1 MSVIES
7 HHLGQNETVL
17 PLHASARPIDRVAKS
32 HDASHYLI
40 YPQAVVTATDLEHIS
55 AIMAMASRQGV
66 PVTFRAGATS
76 LSGQTSGSGW
86 LVDIRET
93 QTEIEV
99 LNNGAQVRCQP
110 GSLLRKVNAILAPY
124 GRRLGPDPASEIAC
138 TIGGVVANNSSGMT
152 SGHLRT
158 AYHTVS
164 SIEFILPSGTHINT
178 AHLGADDTLR
188 DLEPALHAG
197 LARLR
202 DEIRSNPHHVE
213 KIKAQ
218 YNMKNTMGYG
228 LNSFLDA
235 DKPVDILGRLLIGS
249 EGTLAYIAS
258 VVFDTVPNLPHAAS
272 ALCIFDQ
279 IDQATDALAALD
291 EAGAVALEL
300 LDAVSLRVSLRD
312 PAVDHFLQ
320 GLNVDKHCA
329 LLVEAQAETTDQLDH
344 YVGQMTRVL
353 DGLPAWLPT
362 QLTTDGA
369 TRAMMWKTRKVL
381 YSAVAGNRKLG
392 TTPLLEDIV
401 VPGPALTQ
409 TVIELQDILDKH
421 GYEDPVIFGHAKDA
435 NLHFQINPR
444 LDDPRELEIYEIF
457 TEDLVDLIIKYDG
470 SLKAEHGTGRIM
482 APYVERQFGS
492 ELYDVMVQVKRL
504 CDPTNIMNPG
514 VIIGDDPKA
523 HIKDLKT
530 YPQIDDAIDRCV
542 ECGYCEPICP
552 SRHTTTTPRQRISL
566 IRAMF
571 LAEMEGKNDFAADLA
586 EAFDYM
592 AVDTCAADSLCTLSC
607 PMGIDTGKVMKS
619 YRTARRDGKIQSGGK
634 ALADKWGIAQARLR
648 DGMKIADLIPN
659 NAMHLGTKAIRAVA
673 GEKVRDWVPEV
684 PKSMPGPGRARSNLA
699 LHPAITADAS
709 QAKAVW
715 VPSCVSAI
723 FGAPEKKG
731 GATDALLYICQKA
744 GVKLTIPA
752 KIDRLCCSTLW
763 ASKGLKDGAAEMHE
777 IVTDI
782 VSPSTNG
789 GSLPIICEASS
800 CSHGIEGI
808 FEELPQFTVE
818 DATTFVAREVLPLL
832 NIPDEHKLAKVV
844 VHPTCASI
852 HMGIQED
859 VLAVAR
865 AAAREVI
872 VPVHAG
878 CCGSAGD
885 RFMLHPEL
893 SEGATSEEL
902 EELRHI
908 HGVDMYLSSNR
919 TCEMGLTE
927 RSGQTWRHVLEAL
940 AITLSKD

>member
-1 MSVIES
+1 MSITELPTEVGE
-7 HHLGQNETVL
+7 QVL
-17 PLHASARPIDRVAKS
+17 PLYSSDRAVDRVAKG

-40 YPQAVVTATDLEHIS
+40 YPEAVVRAADLDHI
-55 AIMAMASRQGV
+55 ADVMARASRYRI
-66 PVTFRAGATS
+66 PITFRAGATS

-93 QTEIEV
+93 QTSIEV

-110 GSLLRKVNAILAPY
+110 GALLRKVNAILAPY

-152 SGHLRT
+152 SGHTRT
-158 AYHTVS
+158 AYYTVAS
-164 SIEFILPSGTHINT
+164 VDFILPSGTRINT
-178 AHLGADDTLR
+178 ADADADAQLQAK
-188 DLEPALHAG
+188 EPALHQG
-197 LARLR
+197 LLRLR
-202 DEIRSNPHHVE
+202 DQIRGNPHLVAR
-213 KIKAQ
+213 IKQQ

-235 DKPVDILGRLLIGS
+235 DQPADILAKLLVGS

-258 VVFDTVPNLPHAAS
+258 VVIDTVPNLPHAAS
-272 ALCIFDQ
+272 ALCVFDR

-312 PAVDHFLQ
+312 KAVDDFLQ
-320 GLNVDKHCA
+320 GLQVDRHCA
-329 LLVEAQAETTDQLDH
+329 LLVEAQAETPDQLDH
-344 YVGQMTRVL
+344 YVGKMTKVL

-362 QLTTDGA
+362 ALTTDA
-369 TRAMMWKTRKVL
+369 PTRAMMWKTRKVL

-409 TVIELQDILDKH
+409 TVIELQGILDKH

-444 LDDPRELEIYEIF
+444 LDDKRELEIYEIF

-482 APYVERQFGS
+482 APYVERQFGP
-492 ELYDVMVQVKRL
+492 ELYQVMVEVKEL
-504 CDPTNIMNPG
+504 CDPSNIMNPG
-514 VIIGDDPKA
+514 VIISDDPKA
-523 HIKDLKT
+523 HVKDLKT
-530 YPQIDDAIDRCV
+530 YPQIDPAIDRCV
-542 ECGYCEPICP
+542 ECGYCEPVCP

-566 IRAMF
+566 IRAMY
-571 LAEMEGKNDFAADLA
+571 LANQRGDHSLA
-586 EAFDYM
+586 EALAKDFEYM
-592 AVDTCAADSLCTLSC
+592 AIDTCAADSLCTLSC
-607 PMGIDTGKVMKS
+607 PMQIDTGKVMKG
-619 YRTARRDGKIQSGGK
+619 YRAARRDGGFQDVGK
-634 ALADKWGIAQARLR
+634 GLADRWGLAQARLR
-648 DGMKIADLIPN
+648 DGMKIANVIPN
-659 NAMHLGTKAIRAVA
+659 AAMHTGTKAVRTVI
-673 GEKVRDWVPEV
+673 GERGRDWIPEV
-684 PKSMPGPGRARSNLA
+684 PKSMPGPGRSRSDLS
-699 LHPAITADAS
+699 LHPAITQSVDRAS
-709 QAKAVW
+709 AVW

-723 FGAPEKKG
+723 FGAPDNKG
-731 GATDALLYICQKA
+731 GATDALLSICAKA
-744 GVKLTIPA
+744 GVEMIIPPA
-752 KIDRLCCSTLW
+752 IDKLCCSTLW
-763 ASKGLKDGAAEMHE
+763 SSKGLKDGAEEMHQ
-777 IVTDI
+777 IVRRVVGPT
-782 VSPSTNG
+782 TNAG
-789 GSLPIICEASS
+789 QLPIICEASS
-800 CSHGIEGI
+800 CTHGIEGI
-808 FEELPQFTVE
+808 FAEMDDFQVL
-818 DATTFVAREVLPLL
+818 DATTFVAREVLPRLS
-832 NIPDEHKLAKVV
+832 IPDDRKLGRIV

-852 HMGIQED
+852 HMGIGDD

-865 AAAREVI
+865 AAARDVI

-902 EELRHI
+902 AELERI
-908 HGVDMYLSSNR
+908 GGVDLFVSSNR

-927 RSGQTWRHVLEAL
+927 RSGKPWRHVLEAL
-940 AITLSKD
+940 AITLAKV

>member
-1 MSVIES
+1 MSIAEMPV
-7 HHLGQNETVL
+7 ETGEKIL
-17 PLHASARPIDRVAKS
+17 PLYASERAVDRVAKA

-40 YPQAVVTATDLEHIS
+40 YPQAVIQAKDLTHIGH
-55 AIMAMASRQGV
+55 IMASASQQRI
-66 PVTFRAGATS
+66 PITFRAGATS

-93 QTEIEV
+93 QTNIEI

-110 GSLLRKVNAILAPY
+110 GSLLRNVNAKLGPY

-158 AYHTVS
+158 AYHTVQS
-164 SIEFILPSGTHINT
+164 VDFILPSGTRIDSSDHD
-178 AHLGADDTLR
+178 ADDQLR
-188 DLEPALHAG
+188 LREPALYDG
-197 LARLR
+197 LIRLR
-202 DEIRSNPHHVE
+202 DQIRSNPVHVE
-213 KIKAQ
+213 RITQQ

-235 DKPVDILGRLLIGS
+235 DRPVDILARLLVGS

-258 VVFDTVPNLPHAAS
+258 VVFDTVPNLPHAAA
-272 ALCIFDQ
+272 ALCIFDR

-312 PAVDHFLQ
+312 KAVDDFLQ
-320 GLNVDKHCA
+320 GMTVENHCA
-329 LLVEAQAETTDQLDH
+329 LLVEAQAESPDQLDA
-344 YVGQMTRVL
+344 YIGQMTKVL

-362 QLTTDGA
+362 SLTTDPG

-381 YSAVAGNRKLG
+381 YSAVAGNRQLG

-401 VPGPALTQ
+401 VPGPALTK
-409 TVIELQDILDKH
+409 TVLELQGILDKH
-421 GYEDPVIFGHAKDA
+421 CYEDPVIFGHAKDA

-444 LDDPRELEIYEIF
+444 LDDKRELDIYEAF
-457 TEDLVDLIIKYDG
+457 TEDLVELILKYDG

-492 ELYDVMVQVKRL
+492 ELYQVMVEVKQL
-504 CDPTNIMNPG
+504 CDPYGILNPG
-514 VIIGDDPKA
+514 VIISHDPKA

-530 YPQIDDAIDRCV
+530 YPQIDPAIDRCV

-552 SRHTTTTPRQRISL
+552 ARHTTTTPRQRIAL
-566 IRAMF
+566 IRAMH
-571 LAEMEGKNDFAADLA
+571 LANERGDTAFAQAIAQD
-586 EAFDYM
+586 FDYM

-607 PMGIDTGKVMKS
+607 PMSIDTGKVMKG
-619 YRTARRDGKIQSGGK
+619 YRQARRDGKVQEAGKGLADGWGK
-634 ALADKWGIAQARLR
+634 AQAGLR
-648 DGMKIADLIPN
+648 SGMKLANLIPN
-659 NAMHLGTKAIRAVA
+659 AALKLGTKAVRNVV
-673 GEKVRDWVPEV
+673 GERGRDWIPEV
-684 PKSMPGPGRARSNLA
+684 PASMPGPGRARSDLT
-699 LHPAITADAS
+699 LHPAITPNE
-709 QAKAVW
+709 AKASGVW

-723 FGAPEKKG
+723 FGSPENKG
-731 GATDALLYICQKA
+731 GATDALLAVCKAA
-744 GVKLTIPA
+744 GVYLTIPDGVD
-752 KIDRLCCSTLW
+752 KLCCSTLW
-763 ASKGLKDGAAEMHE
+763 ASKGLADGADEMHR
-777 IVTDI
+777 IVAD
-782 VSPSTNG
+782 VVGPATNG
-789 GSLPIICEASS
+789 GKLPVICEASS

-808 FEELPQFTVE
+808 FERFSNIKVE
-818 DATTFVAREVLPLL
+818 DATTFVAREVLPKL
-832 NIPDEHKLAKVV
+832 NISDEQKLARIV

-852 HMGIQED
+852 HMGIGDD

-872 VPVHAG
+872 VPIHAG

-893 SEGATSEEL
+893 SEGATREEL
-902 EELRHI
+902 AEIASLGH
-908 HGVDMYLSSNR
+908 VDMYVSSNR

-927 RSGQTWRHVLEAL
+927 RSGKPWRHVLEAL
-940 AITLSKD
+940 AIVLARS